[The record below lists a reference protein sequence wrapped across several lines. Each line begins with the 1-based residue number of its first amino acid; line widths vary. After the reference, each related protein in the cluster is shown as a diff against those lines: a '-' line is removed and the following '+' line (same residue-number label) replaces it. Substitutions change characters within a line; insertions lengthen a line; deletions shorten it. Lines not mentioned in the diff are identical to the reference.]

1 MMGTKGTCFDVR
13 AVAGTSHFSP
23 AARSSRSMT
32 RLSPSRARP
41 INSGRRSVARA
52 PASRFT
58 EGLFSQRARPADCLT
73 PLTAPSS
80 IGLSL
85 YQSWLPLTKVNNR
98 RTQMSFNKI
107 TLVGNLGRDPEL
119 RYTPQGTP
127 VCSFSL
133 ATNERRKDRN
143 TGENNDITTWFRV
156 TLWGRQAETA
166 SQYLTRGRPVYI
178 EGRLRVEEWTDRD
191 GKPRHTLEV
200 HATDMQFIGGG
211 RSDEGTAPASRAA
224 AAAPEPAVNAPDM
237 NDDDVPF

>member
-1 MMGTKGTCFDVR
+1 
-13 AVAGTSHFSP
+13 
-23 AARSSRSMT
+23 
-32 RLSPSRARP
+32 
-41 INSGRRSVARA
+41 
-52 PASRFT
+52 
-58 EGLFSQRARPADCLT
+58 
-73 PLTAPSS
+73 
-80 IGLSL
+80 
-85 YQSWLPLTKVNNR
+85 
-98 RTQMSFNKI
+98 MSFNKI
-107 TLVGNLGRDPEL
+107 ILVGNLGRDPEL

-143 TGENNDITTWFRV
+143 TGENNDNTTWFRV

-211 RSDEGTAPASRAA
+211 RSDDAVAPPAKAA
-224 AAAPEPAVNAPDM
+224 AAASTEAMPPAPDLS
-237 NDDDVPF
+237 DDDVPF

>member
-1 MMGTKGTCFDVR
+1 
-13 AVAGTSHFSP
+13 
-23 AARSSRSMT
+23 
-32 RLSPSRARP
+32 
-41 INSGRRSVARA
+41 
-52 PASRFT
+52 
-58 EGLFSQRARPADCLT
+58 
-73 PLTAPSS
+73 
-80 IGLSL
+80 
-85 YQSWLPLTKVNNR
+85 
-98 RTQMSFNKI
+98 MSFNKI
-107 TLVGNLGRDPEL
+107 ILVGNLGRDPEL

-200 HATDMQFIGGG
+200 NATDMQFVGGG
-211 RSDEGTAPASRAA
+211 RGDEAGAPQAKAA
-224 AAAPEPAVNAPDM
+224 AAANDPIPDAGSPT
-237 NDDDVPF
+237 DDDVPF